1 MRTRSGTAAIVAAL
15 LLCGAPL
22 ALAQRGDGAKG
33 KAAAGQGKESE
44 KVVAIRRLME
54 LTGAGQ
60 LGMQAMG
67 QMVAV
72 FRSQMPGVPQKFW
85 DDFMREVNPD
95 ELVNLTVPIYEKHL
109 SLQEIKDIIKFYET
123 PAGRK
128 LITVMPQVT
137 AESMEV
143 GKVWGA
149 QLGARI
155 QQRLREQGIT
165 TTGAGKNK

>member
-1 MRTRSGTAAIVAAL
+1 MRTSSGIAAIVTAL
-15 LLCGAPL
+15 LLCGAPQ
-22 ALAQRGDGAKG
+22 AQAQESAKG
-33 KAAAGQGKESE
+33 KGKTVAAKGKDSE
-44 KVVAIRRLME
+44 KVAAIRRMME

-72 FRSQMPGVPQKFW
+72 FRNQLPGVPQKFW
-85 DDFMREVNPD
+85 DDFMQEVNPD

-109 SLQEIKDIIKFYET
+109 SLQEIKEIIKFYET
-123 PAGRK
+123 PVGKK
-128 LITVMPQVT
+128 LIGVMPLIT

-155 QQRLREQGIT
+155 QQRLKEQGL